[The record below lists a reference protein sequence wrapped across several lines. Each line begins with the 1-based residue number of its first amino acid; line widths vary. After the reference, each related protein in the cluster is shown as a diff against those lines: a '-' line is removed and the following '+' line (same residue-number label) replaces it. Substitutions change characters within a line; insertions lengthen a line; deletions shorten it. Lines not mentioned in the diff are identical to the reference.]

1 MLNIA
6 VCDDSRTDVE
16 MLESAFD
23 KLAQYQFSYEVYF
36 TAKELLKHVID
47 DGEMYHLYIFDI
59 EMPEMNG
66 LQLAK
71 EIRKID
77 AKALFVFLT
86 GYTQYVMDVFEV
98 ITFDYIS
105 KPITV
110 EKLESVLLK
119 AMQYLHMIKR
129 DFVFQFRKNQFRI
142 SCDDIVYFEKK
153 GRQAVI
159 HTISENFK
167 ANMTTEE
174 IWKQLDDKVF
184 AHIHVS
190 YIINLGHIRA
200 IEGDEVVMDNEERLL
215 IARSHKQN
223 LKRKT
228 YGVCK
233 EDGLRMEY
241 VIRFAISLFDLAV
254 FMYYFHSNKKMKP
267 VSKVW
272 IWAGFTIAAIIWT
285 FISNIKNPYLNLAT
299 LLIVLILLSFYY
311 ESGMWTRIINIV
323 TFMGIGM
330 LFEPVALLLLHA
342 MNFHMGESYK
352 YYFVMVICSFVRG
365 NVMYILSKLISK
377 KGMQIADFPKEIL
390 GVLVMVFTFTVL
402 NCCFVILLSLE
413 AGSEKSLLMCASIVI
428 SIVLTDYFMLYMM
441 ERFNYLVQKQY
452 EDAMYR
458 EEMHYK
464 DIYYEEAEKQNK
476 EVQKLKHDMKHKLH
490 ELYHLVENSDG
501 QELSEKIGAMCKEF
515 EQIDEKQYSDNPIV
529 DSVLRIK
536 FGRAK
541 ARGIK
546 VETSIRI
553 PKQMQLDHGD
563 IGVLYGNLVDN
574 AVEACSKVPEGQR
587 FVKIENKYQSGILL
601 LIITNSKTGK
611 KNKSLKTTKKD
622 NIRHGHGVQSVRK
635 VIEKYNGTVSFT
647 DKGDIFEVSA
657 MLYGIEV
664 KE

>member
-1 MLNIA
+1 
-6 VCDDSRTDVE
+6 
-16 MLESAFD
+16 
-23 KLAQYQFSYEVYF
+23 
-36 TAKELLKHVID
+36 
-47 DGEMYHLYIFDI
+47 
-59 EMPEMNG
+59 
-66 LQLAK
+66 
-71 EIRKID
+71 
-77 AKALFVFLT
+77 
-86 GYTQYVMDVFEV
+86 
-98 ITFDYIS
+98 
-105 KPITV
+105 
-110 EKLESVLLK
+110 
-119 AMQYLHMIKR
+119 
-129 DFVFQFRKNQFRI
+129 
-142 SCDDIVYFEKK
+142 
-153 GRQAVI
+153 
-159 HTISENFK
+159 
-167 ANMTTEE
+167 
-174 IWKQLDDKVF
+174 
-184 AHIHVS
+184 
-190 YIINLGHIRA
+190 
-200 IEGDEVVMDNEERLL
+200 
-215 IARSHKQN
+215 
-223 LKRKT
+223 
-228 YGVCK
+228 
-233 EDGLRMEY
+233 MEY

-272 IWAGFTIAAIIWT
+272 ILAGFTIAAIIWT

-377 KGMQIADFPKEIL
+377 KGMQIAAFPKEIL

-490 ELYHLVENSDG
+490 ELYYLVENSDG

-541 ARGIK
+541 VRGIK

-601 LIITNSKTGK
+601 LVITNSKTGK

>member
-86 GYTQYVMDVFEV
+86 GYTQYVIDVFEV

-272 IWAGFTIAAIIWT
+272 ILAGFTIAAIIWT
-285 FISNIKNPYLNLAT
+285 FVSSIKNPYLNLAT

-311 ESGMWTRIINIV
+311 ISGMWTRIINIV

-390 GVLVMVFTFTVL
+390 GVLVMVFAFTVL

-428 SIVLTDYFMLYMM
+428 SIVPDRLFYAVY
-441 ERFNYLVQKQY
+441 
-452 EDAMYR
+452 
-458 EEMHYK
+458 
-464 DIYYEEAEKQNK
+464 
-476 EVQKLKHDMKHKLH
+476 
-490 ELYHLVENSDG
+490 DG
-501 QELSEKIGAMCKEF
+501 TL
-515 EQIDEKQYSDNPIV
+515 
-529 DSVLRIK
+529 
-536 FGRAK
+536 
-541 ARGIK
+541 
-546 VETSIRI
+546 
-553 PKQMQLDHGD
+553 
-563 IGVLYGNLVDN
+563 
-574 AVEACSKVPEGQR
+574 
-587 FVKIENKYQSGILL
+587 
-601 LIITNSKTGK
+601 
-611 KNKSLKTTKKD
+611 
-622 NIRHGHGVQSVRK
+622 
-635 VIEKYNGTVSFT
+635 
-647 DKGDIFEVSA
+647 
-657 MLYGIEV
+657 
-664 KE
+664 

>member
-223 LKRKT
+223 LKEKHMEFVR
-228 YGVCK
+228 
-233 EDGLRMEY
+233 RMEY

-285 FISNIKNPYLNLAT
+285 FVSNIKNPYLNLAT

-377 KGMQIADFPKEIL
+377 KGMQIAAFPKEIL

-402 NCCFVILLSLE
+402 NCCFIILLSLE

-428 SIVLTDYFMLYMM
+428 SLVLTDYFMLYMM

-501 QELSEKIGAMCKEF
+501 HELSEKIGAMCMEF

-601 LIITNSKTGK
+601 LVITNSKTGK

-635 VIEKYNGTVSFT
+635 VVEKYNGTVSFT